1 MLTII
6 KAEISIKIATIQA
19 TIHIVFFL
27 YGISYKKAW
36 LAKYK
41 ILERLFGSHKE
52 SFQMLPRM
60 LLALKELNPST
71 VIEWDHKMVD
81 DDISNIKKINMGI
94 WTFNSRVLILSSTN
108 KC

>member
-1 MLTII
+1 
-6 KAEISIKIATIQA
+6 
-19 TIHIVFFL
+19 
-27 YGISYKKAW
+27 
-36 LAKYK
+36 
-41 ILERLFGSHKE
+41 
-52 SFQMLPRM
+52 MLPRM

-108 KC
+108 KY